1 MRMSRL
7 GAFLALLLTA
17 WAIPAMANR
26 AAVATAEAHATAA
39 AEEVLRAGGNAV
51 DAAVAAGFALAVTY
65 PEAGNL
71 GGGGLATVWFEGKA
85 YFLDYRERAPHRAT
99 ANMYL
104 DAKGDPIPNAST
116 IGARAAGVPGS
127 VAGLYALHQRFG
139 VLSWAQDLA
148 PAITLAGRGFAVPP
162 GLAEGSAEEVKA
174 MQGHTNFADY
184 FRVRTGQRFRQPQL
198 AAVLKRIAAQG
209 PEDFYK
215 GRTADLIVQTMRQDH
230 GLIDHADL
238 ADYQPVWRAPLEAD
252 TDGYHVITAPPPSSG
267 GIALLQLLG
276 MKSARAADF
285 QGLAPNSADYVH
297 RVAEIEKRVFADRAE
312 YLGDPDF
319 VQVPVAALT
328 DPAYLRAR
336 AAEIDPTKP
345 TATANV
351 LPGLKEHHQTT
362 HYSVLDHAG
371 NAVAITY
378 TLNDSFGS
386 GAVVRGAG
394 FLLNNEMDD
403 FSIKPGVPNIY
414 GVVGGDA
421 NAIAPGK
428 RPLSSMT
435 PTILTKEGKVAL
447 VVGTPGGSRIF
458 TTVFQVVANWRDAGL
473 SLKEAVAL
481 PRFHHQLLP
490 DSLIYL
496 ESNRYLDA
504 AVMQNL
510 SARGYRFE
518 DQGWSMGDVQAIS
531 YTPEH
536 VEAVS
541 DPRGRGASVVIPQER
556 ECPCTS
562 R

>member
-1 MRMSRL
+1 MRMTRYR
-7 GAFLALLLTA
+7 AVLALLLAACAMPA
-17 WAIPAMANR
+17 WANR

-71 GGGGLATVWFEGKA
+71 GGGGLATVWFGGKS
-85 YFLDYRERAPHRAT
+85 YFLDYRERAPHQAT
-99 ANMYL
+99 ATMYL
-104 DAKGDPIPNAST
+104 DAKGEPIPNSST

-127 VAGLYALHQRFG
+127 VAGLYELHHRFG
-139 VLSWAQDLA
+139 VLPWAHDLA
-148 PAITLAGRGFAVPP
+148 PAITLASRGFVVPP
-162 GLAEGSAEEVKA
+162 GLADGSADEVTA
-174 MQGHTNFADY
+174 MKGHTNFADY
-184 FRVRTGQRFRQPQL
+184 FRVRAGQRFKQPQL
-198 AAVLKRIAAQG
+198 AAVLKRIATEG
-209 PEDFYK
+209 PDDFYK
-215 GRTADLIVQTMRQDH
+215 GRTADLIVKTMRRDH
-230 GLIDHADL
+230 GLIDQADL
-238 ADYQPVWRAPLEAD
+238 ADYKPVWRTPLEAD

-276 MKSARAADF
+276 MKSVRAADF
-285 QGLAPNSADYVH
+285 QGVAPNSADYVH

-319 VQVPVAALT
+319 VHVPVAALT
-328 DPAYLRAR
+328 DPSYLRAR
-336 AAEIDPTKP
+336 ADEIDPKMP

-362 HYSVLDHAG
+362 HYSVLDRDG

-403 FSIKPGVPNIY
+403 FSIKPGVPNMY

-435 PTILTKEGKVAL
+435 PTILTKDGHVAL

-458 TTVFQVVANWRDAGL
+458 TTVFQVIANWRDTGL
-473 SLKEAVAL
+473 SLKDAVAL

-490 DSLIYL
+490 DSVIYL
-496 ESNRYLDA
+496 EPKRTLDA
-504 AVMQNL
+504 SVMQNL
-510 SARGYRFE
+510 TARGYRFE

-531 YTPEH
+531 ITPEH

-541 DPRGRGASVVIPQER
+541 DPRGRGASVVIPKER
-556 ECPCTS
+556 DCPCAS
-562 R
+562 P

>member
-1 MRMSRL
+1 MDMRKMMRL
-7 GAFLALLLTA
+7 GVLLLA
-17 WAIPAMANR
+17 VYSSVAFASR
-26 AAVATAEAHATAA
+26 AAVATADVHATEA

-71 GGGGLATVWFEGKA
+71 GGGGLATLWMNGEA

-99 ANMYL
+99 ATMYL
-104 DAKGDPIPNAST
+104 DAQGNPIPNAST
-116 IGARAAGVPGS
+116 IGALAAGVPGS
-127 VAGLYALHQRFG
+127 VAGLYELHHRFG
-139 VLSWAQDLA
+139 VLSWSADIA
-148 PAITLAGRGFAVPP
+148 PAIRLASQGFVASKA
-162 GLAEGSAEEVKA
+162 LAEGAAEETHA
-174 MQGHTNFADY
+174 M
-184 FRVRTGQRFRQPQL
+184 RVRTNFGQYFRIHSGQRFRQPAL
-198 AAVLKRIAAQG
+198 AAVLKRIAAEG
-209 PEDFYK
+209 PDDFYH
-215 GRTADLIVQTMRQDH
+215 GQTAKLITATMRQDH
-230 GLIDHADL
+230 GLIDAQDL
-238 ADYQPVWRAPLEAD
+238 ADYKAIWRAPLQAE

-276 MKSARAADF
+276 MKSARSADF
-285 QGLAPNSADYVH
+285 AGVPPNSVDYVH

-319 VQVPVAALT
+319 VSVPVAALT
-328 DPAYLRAR
+328 DPAYIAERAR
-336 AAEIDPTKP
+336 EIDPQMPSP
-345 TATANV
+345 TNRV

-362 HYSVLDHAG
+362 HYSVLDRDG

-378 TLNDSFGS
+378 TLNDTFGS

-435 PTILTKEGKVAL
+435 PTILTKDGKVAL

-458 TTVFQVVANWRDAGL
+458 TTVFQVIANWRDAGL
-473 SLKEAVAL
+473 SLVDAVAL

-490 DSLIYL
+490 DSVIFL
-496 ESNRYLDA
+496 EPNRFLDA
-504 AVMQNL
+504 EVMKIL
-510 SARGYRFE
+510 SGKGYRFE

-531 YTPEH
+531 VTPEH
-536 VEAVS
+536 VEAAS
-541 DPRGRGASVVIPQER
+541 DPRGRGASVVIPKER
-556 ECPCTS
+556 DCPCK
-562 R
+562 